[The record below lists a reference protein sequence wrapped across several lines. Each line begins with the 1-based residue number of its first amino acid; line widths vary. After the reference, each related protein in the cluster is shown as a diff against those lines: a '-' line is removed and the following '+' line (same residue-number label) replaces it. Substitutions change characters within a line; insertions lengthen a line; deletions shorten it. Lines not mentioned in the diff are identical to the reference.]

1 MKNTITR
8 NSSIDAAKAIGIF
21 LVCLGHICTAKSS
34 DNIVNFLNCFCYA
47 FHIPLF
53 FYISGILFKNELP
66 DFKTFIKKKSKAL
79 LAPYFIYGIL
89 SVIIY
94 MVINKSFSLKTF
106 FNNVLL
112 LFYESGIINFNIA
125 LWFLPCLFISS
136 IAVYFIIKYVKN
148 INVFWALSLIA
159 CILLDYFASI
169 PLLPFNIHS
178 LPYSIFFM
186 ITGYC
191 SKDYLN
197 KLQKLKSPY
206 KIIIS
211 SLLYIITFSIAY
223 FNSRCSL
230 NTNTYNNIWLY
241 FIGAISGITAT
252 LVLADLLSACKP
264 ICRIGKNSLGIMV
277 IHSPLLLLASK
288 IPAKLSSVFG
298 INEISLNSSVLIAVP
313 ASIILMLTSY
323 LLYFTAKKLITR
335 IKP

>member
-1 MKNTITR
+1 
-8 NSSIDAAKAIGIF
+8 
-21 LVCLGHICTAKSS
+21 
-34 DNIVNFLNCFCYA
+34 
-47 FHIPLF
+47 
-53 FYISGILFKNELP
+53 
-66 DFKTFIKKKSKAL
+66 
-79 LAPYFIYGIL
+79 
-89 SVIIY
+89 
-94 MVINKSFSLKTF
+94 
-106 FNNVLL
+106 
-112 LFYESGIINFNIA
+112 
-125 LWFLPCLFISS
+125 
-136 IAVYFIIKYVKN
+136 
-148 INVFWALSLIA
+148 
-159 CILLDYFASI
+159 
-169 PLLPFNIHS
+169 
-178 LPYSIFFM
+178 M

-197 KLQKLKSPY
+197 KLPKLKSPY

-252 LVLADLLSACKP
+252 LVLADLLSASKP

-277 IHSPLLLLASK
+277 IHSPLLLMASK
-288 IPAKLSSVFG
+288 IPAKLSPVFG
-298 INEISLNSSVLIAVP
+298 ISEISLNSSVLIAVP